1 MDSYKDDSVKDYILN
16 EFMGDSLEHE
26 GVKRRSGRYP
36 WGSGENPY
44 QHEPNFYNRV
54 RMMRKDGFTEAEIAH
69 FEGMSTEEYKRRVGK
84 ASNEMKAPRIAAAV
98 AMSQKGLGP
107 TEIARKVTEEFGIQ
121 TGESTIRNWLK
132 NDMQHKVS
140 QAQDTADFLKARM
153 ADTDGYLDISKGAN
167 LYIDI
172 GDGVAS
178 QLGVSDHKFNQAIEI
193 LKDEGYVVYNR
204 KQKQV
209 TNAGQWTDIKV
220 LCPPGTEYKDVYQ
233 NQDKIKSVVDFHS
246 EDGGSTFYKFEYPKS
261 LDSKRLQVVYAEDGG
276 KDKDG
281 LIELRRGVED
291 ISLGGDHY
299 AQVRILVDGTHYL
312 KGMAC
317 YADDL
322 PKGVDVRFN
331 TNKHEGTPVLGDKKS
346 SVLKLIERDKQTGEP
361 MSNPFGAT
369 ITPDNNTRKS
379 GQRHYVDENGE
390 VQLSVINKKNWEGGW
405 EEWSNTLPSQFL
417 AKQDKKLIERQLNLT
432 KAITNQEYEEI
443 MSLTNPVVR
452 KNRLEAFAES
462 CDSASAN
469 LKAAALP
476 RQKIKVILPMTS
488 IGDNEVYAPGFTNG
502 EKVALVRYPHAGPY
516 EIPILKVNNNLPE
529 GKRMMSATPID
540 AIGIN
545 AKVAEKLS
553 GADFDGDFV
562 QVIPTNSK
570 VKIQSRET
578 LQGLKDFDPKEKYG
592 GYDEEKNPFKLMK
605 KTQKGNEMG
614 KISNLITDMTLQGAD
629 DKELARAVRHSMVVI
644 DAEKHK
650 LNYKQSEVDNQINA
664 LKKKYQQKDEIDER
678 TGENKYGG
686 AGTLLSRAKSPI
698 NDLPLREGQ
707 GYTNV
712 PGVRVGVKD
721 KYGNMHWEDG
731 YDPSRPEGA
740 KLYKTAVDEKR
751 YYVDKNGKQKERYS
765 TSKKMYETDDAR
777 TLISEAN
784 TIQENLYADFANYQ
798 KAMAN
803 KARKEA
809 YSIKGSGVT
818 KDKALKAEYANEIA
832 SINNKIKLAKSNS
845 PREREAQRLAEYRMK
860 SIREDNPDMS
870 KEDQKKRANI
880 ALQDA
885 REALGASRYKFDVT
899 PREWEAIQKHVVSDS
914 VAEDLFKYM
923 DATQLNKLAM
933 PKKDTSGLNAAK
945 IARMKAMKAS
955 GSTLEDIAK
964 SLGVS
969 VSTVQR
975 QLNQ

>member
-1 MDSYKDDSVKDYILN
+1 MDNYKDDSVKDYILS

-54 RMMRKDGFTEAEIAH
+54 RMMRKDGFTEAEIAK
-69 FEGMSTEEYKRRVGK
+69 FEGMTSEEYKRRVGK

-107 TEIARKVTEEFGIQ
+107 TEIARKVTEEFGVQ

-390 VQLSVINKKNWEGGW
+390 IQLSVINKKNWEGGW

-516 EIPILKVNNNLPE
+516 EIPILKVNNNLINTITAT
-529 GKRMMSATPID
+529 GSYSQAISAD
-540 AIGIN
+540 N
-545 AKVAEKLS
+545 LKLFPYPHFK
-553 GADFDGDFV
+553 AD
-562 QVIPTNSK
+562 
-570 VKIQSRET
+570 
-578 LQGLKDFDPKEKYG
+578 GL
-592 GYDEEKNPFKLMK
+592 
-605 KTQKGNEMG
+605 
-614 KISNLITDMTLQGAD
+614 NLITKSRIMKL
-629 DKELARAVRHSMVVI
+629 
-644 DAEKHK
+644 AEKIIPWKKSNGYISHANDMLITK
-650 LNYKQSEVDNQINA
+650 GFRFYSLMMVDGKQLNVYVVHMDADFYHPENCPDVKKDIAARKSQFKQIADHISIFPEDVPTLILGDTNSYNKYQWDTENLNYFLSLLHDFKEATPTNYSDCDRIFYRGLN
-664 LKKKYQQKDEIDER
+664 LKSCYFD
-678 TGENKYGG
+678 
-686 AGTLLSRAKSPI
+686 LS
-698 NDLPLREGQ
+698 
-707 GYTNV
+707 Y
-712 PGVRVGVKD
+712 
-721 KYGNMHWEDG
+721 H
-731 YDPSRPEGA
+731 
-740 KLYKTAVDEKR
+740 
-751 YYVDKNGKQKERYS
+751 DKNG
-765 TSKKMYETDDAR
+765 
-777 TLISEAN
+777 
-784 TIQENLYADFANYQ
+784 
-798 KAMAN
+798 
-803 KARKEA
+803 
-809 YSIKGSGVT
+809 
-818 KDKALKAEYANEIA
+818 
-832 SINNKIKLAKSNS
+832 IKLSDHK
-845 PREREAQRLAEYRMK
+845 PLLATFE
-860 SIREDNPDMS
+860 
-870 KEDQKKRANI
+870 
-880 ALQDA
+880 L
-885 REALGASRYKFDVT
+885 
-899 PREWEAIQKHVVSDS
+899 
-914 VAEDLFKYM
+914 
-923 DATQLNKLAM
+923 
-933 PKKDTSGLNAAK
+933 
-945 IARMKAMKAS
+945 
-955 GSTLEDIAK
+955 
-964 SLGVS
+964 
-969 VSTVQR
+969 
-975 QLNQ
+975 